1 VFKHQVGNVHVV
13 LINLIFSSPG
23 SDRWAYGMAQR
34 QSCVRPS
41 TFSENN
47 FSKTSRL

>member
-1 VFKHQVGNVHVV
+1 VFKHQVGNVHVD

-34 QSCVRPS
+34 LSCVRPS
-41 TFSENN
+41 TFP
-47 FSKTSRL
+47 KTTSTQPLDW